1 MNDLN
6 AIEVFF
12 VALDITALQLWSCFT
27 VDLRFLWFAA
37 VIEFFL
43 RGTAMELE
51 RARLGLL
58 KIFKFYIAHGTI
70 ALYRLGIG
78 IADSISCAWAQQRQH
93 S

>member
-37 VIEFFL
+37 VIEFFFT
-43 RGTAMELE
+43 RDGDGI
-51 RARLGLL
+51 RAGETGV
-58 KIFKFYIAHGTI
+58 IEDI
-70 ALYRLGIG
+70 
-78 IADSISCAWAQQRQH
+78 
-93 S
+93 